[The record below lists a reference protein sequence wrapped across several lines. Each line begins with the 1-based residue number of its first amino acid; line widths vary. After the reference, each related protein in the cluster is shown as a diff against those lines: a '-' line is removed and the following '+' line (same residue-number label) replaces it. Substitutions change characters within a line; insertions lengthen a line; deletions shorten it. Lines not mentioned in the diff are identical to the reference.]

1 MFQGLSAALPGSLWR
16 TLGVAEE
23 VIGFVRGG
31 EGQVCQLEVLAMTTA
46 SATSW
51 PAALR
56 VPELGVQVVGPFA
69 GSPRSVPELGADRA
83 TGVLNPSFWSQ
94 YAGSVSPTARNRWD
108 EATFAP
114 TTVVSTRIRLQR
126 STFVGC
132 REQRLRRLPRAAPR
146 LPAASAR
153 SAPGGRLHQ
162 CGLVGHRLVQCD
174 AADTSAAGLASYRA
188 ALEDSFLMNDLKAL
202 RRFPRLM
209 EVTPRCAGRTEGGP
223 RLHARTVPVG
233 GERTR
238 VGRDEVPLS

>member
-1 MFQGLSAALPGSLWR
+1 M
-16 TLGVAEE
+16 
-23 VIGFVRGG
+23 
-31 EGQVCQLEVLAMTTA
+31 
-46 SATSW
+46 
-51 PAALR
+51 
-56 VPELGVQVVGPFA
+56 PELGVQVVCPFA

-83 TGVLNPSFWSQ
+83 TGVLNPSYWSQ

-126 STFVGC
+126 STFVGG
-132 REQRLRRLPRAAPR
+132 REQRLVCPSTAPDPHR
-146 LPAASAR
+146 VVGFINVV
-153 SAPGGRLHQ
+153 GG
-162 CGLVGHRLVQCD
+162 GHRLVQCE

-188 ALEDSFLMNDLKAL
+188 ALEDRFVMNDLKTL

-209 EVTPRCAGRTEGGP
+209 ESTPLRVFRDVPEGGP

-238 VGRDEVPLS
+238 VGRNEVPLS